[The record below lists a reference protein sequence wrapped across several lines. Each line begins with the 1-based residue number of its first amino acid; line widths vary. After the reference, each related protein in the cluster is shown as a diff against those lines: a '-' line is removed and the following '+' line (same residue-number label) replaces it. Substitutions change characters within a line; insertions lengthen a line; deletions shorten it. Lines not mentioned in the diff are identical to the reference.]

1 MSGEGRHGARGFA
14 DDLTAI
20 HAQFERGVPTYFAL
34 LGHVRAML
42 AEPSSAL
49 ERALEQ
55 AWQGRTFHVMYDR
68 PLLFLAALRADA
80 IREGASHPLYA
91 AIGTDQPR
99 SECIDAAAVREALAP
114 TRGWFFDAIAT
125 RWVQTNET
133 LRAVTWRWPARL
145 AGCDGG
151 ARPIALVDLG
161 ASAGLNLV
169 AERLPAVWTDP
180 SGAVIPV
187 ATSVRAVA
195 RVGLDARPV
204 DLADPANVDWM
215 RACIWPGDRGRLDRL
230 ELSLRAFFDAR
241 REAGAP
247 TIVPCEASGFA
258 GHLERVTLEHENAF
272 ILAYQSY
279 VRDYLAPAERDAHA
293 AAMFAWLAR
302 HAPGRAVWV
311 ELEATPP
318 SVDHPEPAAM
328 TAHVRSA
335 DGEVRVLEIART
347 VHHPVV
353 IHPNSGAVRELERAL
368 ASP

>member
-1 MSGEGRHGARGFA
+1 LGA
-14 DDLTAI
+14 DLAAI
-20 HAQFERGVPTYFAL
+20 QAQFERGVPSYFAL
-34 LGHVRAML
+34 IGHVLGML

-49 ERALEQ
+49 EQALEQ

-99 SECIDAAAVREALAP
+99 PECIDSAAVREALAP
-114 TRGWFFDAIAT
+114 ARGLFFDTIAT

-145 AGCDGG
+145 SGCEGG

-204 DLADPANVDWM
+204 DLTDPANVDWM

-230 ELSLRAFFDAR
+230 EAALRAFFDAR

-247 TIVPCEASGFA
+247 TLIACDASGFA
-258 GHLERVTLEHENAF
+258 GHLERITLEHANAF

-279 VRDYLAPAERDAHA
+279 VRDYLAPAERDAHG
-293 AAMFAWLAR
+293 AAMHAWLAK
-302 HAPGRAVWV
+302 HAPGRAAWV

-318 SVDHPEPAAM
+318 SADHPEPAAI
-328 TAHVRSA
+328 TAHVRSP
-335 DGEVRVLEIART
+335 DGEVRALEIART

-353 IHPNSGAVRELERAL
+353 IKPNSGAVHELERAL
-368 ASP
+368 ASS

>member
-1 MSGEGRHGARGFA
+1 
-14 DDLTAI
+14 
-20 HAQFERGVPTYFAL
+20 L
-34 LGHVRAML
+34 LGHVLAML

-49 ERALEQ
+49 EQALEQ

-99 SECIDAAAVREALAP
+99 SECVGAAAVREALAP
-114 TRGWFFDAIAT
+114 SRGRFFDTIAT

-145 AGCDGG
+145 SGCEGG

-180 SGAVIPV
+180 SGAAIPV
-187 ATSVRAVA
+187 VTSVRAVA

-204 DLADPANVDWM
+204 DLTDPANVDWM

-230 ELSLRAFFDAR
+230 ELALKAFFDAR

-247 TIVPCEASGFA
+247 TLVPCDASGFA

-272 ILAYQSY
+272 MLAYQSY
-279 VRDYLAPAERDAHA
+279 MRDYLAPAERDAHRT
-293 AAMFAWLAR
+293 AMHAWLAKV
-302 HAPGRAVWV
+302 APGRAVWV
-311 ELEATPP
+311 ELEATPT
-318 SVDHPEPAAM
+318 SVDHPEPAAI
-328 TAHVRSA
+328 TAHVRSE
-335 DGEVRVLEIART
+335 DGDVRALEIART

-353 IHPNSGAVRELERAL
+353 IKPNSCAVRELERAL
-368 ASP
+368 ASA

>member
-1 MSGEGRHGARGFA
+1 MSGEARYGARGLAA
-14 DDLTAI
+14 DLAAI
-20 HAQFERGVPTYFAL
+20 QAQFERGVPSYFAL
-34 LGHVRAML
+34 IGHVLGML

-49 ERALEQ
+49 EQALEQ

-99 SECIDAAAVREALAP
+99 PECIDSAAVREALAP
-114 TRGWFFDAIAT
+114 ARGLFFDTIAT

-145 AGCDGG
+145 SGCEGG

-204 DLADPANVDWM
+204 DLTDPANVDWM

-230 ELSLRAFFDAR
+230 EAALRAFFDAR

-247 TIVPCEASGFA
+247 NLIACDASGFA
-258 GHLERVTLEHENAF
+258 GHLERITLEHENAF

-279 VRDYLAPAERDAHA
+279 VRDYLAPAERDAHG
-293 AAMFAWLAR
+293 AAMHAWLAK

-318 SVDHPEPAAM
+318 SADHPEPAAI
-328 TAHVRSA
+328 TAHVRSP
-335 DGEVRVLEIART
+335 DGEVRALEIART

-353 IHPNSGAVRELERAL
+353 IKPNSGALHELERAL
-368 ASP
+368 ASS